1 MLLIYDGKNTY
12 WAPQES
18 LHTNHPLAIISS
30 IIFDIK
36 NDDMYW
42 VDDFESPWEKF
53 DDNNIDNDEPEKPP
67 VDEPDDNSTTS
78 EIGVAIIG
86 EMNIGE

>member
-12 WAPQES
+12 WAPEES
-18 LHTNHPLAIISS
+18 LHTNHPLAVISS

-36 NDDMYW
+36 NNDMYW
-42 VDDFESPWEKF
+42 VDDFKAPWEKF
-53 DDNNIDNDEPEKPP
+53 DDDNIDNEEPEIPP
-67 VDEPDDNSTTS
+67 VEPDDNSTTS

-86 EMNIGE
+86 EMKIGE